1 MPQNIPSNYDPVF
14 AAHMQRQ
21 AEQAQISAMLQ
32 SNAYNSQTGFA
43 PNSTYRS
50 PQPFSSPN
58 MFGQF
63 SGAVG
68 SIFGQEAGQIL
79 QMAAPM
85 LANPQMS
92 GLLGPIPGMIS
103 AMQNSMPL
111 GGGDVGAFAYA
122 QLQSRL
128 GKSIPQAMS
137 LPTRFD
143 SQASIDIYNDQQQQ
157 FAAFTGKANSSV
169 PTQLKSLNAGD
180 ENSALNIGVQLSNA
194 RSLQQSSGMK
204 NAFGLYEAA
213 TGQKLSD
220 PDLDTLINAKDEA
233 AANKLMFKDGIS
245 GDKTELGIKA
255 DKILNNA
262 TKAAGFVNFTSTISK
277 YAPMLSQ
284 AFGGDAGLTNMV
296 EGLQSA
302 LGLDRDPSQFS
313 GAAIQSMSMMGALGT
328 SRAGFD
334 ASGKPVFAAD
344 RVVGNLMGHLDDTTG
359 KYAGM
364 QKMGAGKSGEM
375 MSELARSGILTSG
388 GVDTYG
394 SIKPEDVKKMEEAIS
409 GQLEAFSEV
418 AAAGKRI
425 GMQVSEITQSMQRM
439 YSGRLGQ
446 ELSNEAGR
454 IYTELDNNF
463 VGPKND
469 DTRLFLQ
476 NEAQRKAG
484 VTIMQQVEKAVQVGR
499 LAGFDAKT
507 SMAVMETASQLGE
520 GLGLFGAAGI
530 SMGRN
535 AMSRVAVSR
544 EMGAPMTV
552 EQGLAQQKDI
562 MSKASKN
569 SSVQAYAALKLAVND
584 GVLGADNPDVKS
596 IFDKFER
603 GEDVSFETASNLIS
617 STGAT
622 LSSYSSA
629 QAIGQGM
636 SLKGVAD
643 NVNTFYSTNE
653 RVSVFGS
660 VKRRLASGGL
670 DIEEFAKGLRGMNAD
685 QAKALGISEEDAKNL
700 NGLDFAS
707 AYNKLG
713 SQAARSAL
721 LTTLGVD
728 EKQAALIKSNLGD
741 RVGSFNVAGDK
752 GDSRVAGILLEE
764 EKQRRDNGGITNAEV
779 KAESVVQTQAFLS
792 NTQGSN
798 AQQNIAASLDS
809 IRKKKIDALV
819 ATGLSEASATKTV
832 NEDGFTLPEMF
843 NALSGVTPEEL
854 NKAVE
859 AGKADAT
866 KRIDAYKAKTDP
878 TTADTKQFMID
889 TKSVEDLNTLAQ
901 TRSADPEVRA
911 KAVAKLEAE
920 EKKIAEVAEA
930 KKTTAQKE
938 KDDSAA
944 LEKKAREVGIENSTA
959 VATNTAASLGLLG
972 KILAAIENMSG
983 HTAKGANASVSTA
996 ATVQGGP

>member
-204 NAFGLYEAA
+204 NALGLYQAA

-220 PDLDTLINAKDEA
+220 SDLDDLINAKDEA
-233 AANKLMFKDGIS
+233 AANKLMFKNGIS
-245 GDKTELGIKA
+245 GDKTALGIKA
-255 DKILNNA
+255 GEILNNA

-284 AFGGDAGLTNMV
+284 AFGGDAGLANMV
-296 EGLQSA
+296 DGLQSA

-334 ASGKPVFAAD
+334 ANGKPVFAAD
-344 RVVGNLMGHLDDTTG
+344 RVVGNLMSHLDDTSG

-713 SQAARSAL
+713 SQDARSAL
-721 LTTLGVD
+721 LKTLNVND
-728 EKQAALIKSNLGD
+728 QQAALIKSNLGD

-792 NTQGSN
+792 NRYGSN

-809 IRKKKIDALV
+809 IREKKIDALV
-819 ATGLSEASATKTV
+819 ATGVTKESATRTV

-859 AGKADAT
+859 AGKVDAT
-866 KRIDAYKAKTDP
+866 KRIDAYNAKTNP
-878 TTADTKQFMID
+878 TAADIKQFRID
-889 TKSVEDLNTLAQ
+889 RKTVEDLNTLAQ
-901 TRSADPEVRA
+901 TRSTDPDVRA
-911 KAVAKLEAE
+911 KAVAKLEEE
-920 EKKIAEVAEA
+920 EKKIAEVAES

>member
-1 MPQNIPSNYDPVF
+1 
-14 AAHMQRQ
+14 MQRQ

-50 PQPFSSPN
+50 PQPFSSLN

-63 SGAVG
+63 SNAVG

-85 LANPQMS
+85 LADPQMS
-92 GLLGPIPGMIS
+92 GLLGPIPGIIS

-111 GGGDVGAFAYA
+111 GGGDVGAFAYS

-128 GKSIPQAMS
+128 GKSIPRAMS

-143 SQASIDIYNDQQQQ
+143 SQASIDIYNDEQQQ

-169 PTQLKSLNAGD
+169 PMQLKSLNAGD

-194 RSLQQSSGMK
+194 RSLQQSAGMK
-204 NAFGLYEAA
+204 NAFGIYEAA
-213 TGQKLSD
+213 TGQKVSD

-233 AANKLMFKDGIS
+233 AANKLMFKNGIS
-245 GDKTELGIKA
+245 GDKTKLGIKA

-284 AFGGDAGLTNMV
+284 AFGGDAGLANMV
-296 EGLQSA
+296 DGLQSA

-334 ASGKPVFAAD
+334 ANGKPVFAAD
-344 RVVGNLMGHLDDTTG
+344 RVVGNLMSHLDDTTG

-418 AAAGKRI
+418 AAVGKRI

-454 IYTELDNNF
+454 IYTELDKNF

-484 VTIMQQVEKAVQVGR
+484 VTIMQQVEKAVQVGK

-603 GEDVSFETASNLIS
+603 GQDVSFETASNLIS
-617 STGAT
+617 NTGAT

-713 SQAARSAL
+713 SQDARSAL
-721 LTTLGVD
+721 LKTLGVD

-779 KAESVVQTQAFLS
+779 KAESVVQTMAFFS
-792 NTQGSN
+792 NRQGSN

-809 IRKKKIDALV
+809 IREKKIAALV
-819 ATGLSEASATKTV
+819 ATGVAAPSATRTV
-832 NEDGFTLPEMF
+832 TEDGFTLPEMF
-843 NALSGVTPEEL
+843 TALSTMTSDEFNTVIDE
-854 NKAVE
+854 NKQA
-859 AGKADAT
+859 AS
-866 KRIDAYKAKTDP
+866 KRIDEYNAKKDP
-878 TTADTKQFMID
+878 TKVDIKQYKVD
-889 TKSVEDLNTLAQ
+889 VKSVEDLNTLAQ
-901 TRSADPEVRA
+901 IRSADPDVRA
-911 KAVAKLEAE
+911 KAVAKLEE
-920 EKKIAEVAEA
+920 EERKTAEVAES

-944 LEKKAREVGIENSTA
+944 QEKKSREVGIENLPLLVANTKISNEKLDQLITA
-959 VATNTAASLGLLG
+959 V
-972 KILAAIENMSG
+972 LAMSG
-983 HTAKGANASVSTA
+983 HTAQGADASKGIL
-996 ATVQGGP
+996 ATIFGG